1 MVGPGQPSGDQMIH
15 PPPIQHMGD
24 ANQALEEEDEE
35 DNPMFTPRRSNEH
48 KATVAVG
55 PDGRQALSPSAEP
68 PNKMSKP
75 AEQLTDGDRNM
86 LGTDQAG
93 IQQNIH
99 HNGGGGRFPRG
110 TRVHK
115 RQQASEEPRVMR
127 RLKNVRCST
136 RTAGGQDS

>member
-1 MVGPGQPSGDQMIH
+1 MIQPPLIQCTGDV
-15 PPPIQHMGD
+15 
-24 ANQALEEEDEE
+24 NQALADEDDEA
-35 DNPMFTPRRSNEH
+35 NPLFTPKRSNEH

-99 HNGGGGRFPRG
+99 HNGGGQIPPWDQSPQAPTGQQG
-110 TRVHK
+110 TLGDEAAEK
-115 RQQASEEPRVMR
+115 
-127 RLKNVRCST
+127 C
-136 RTAGGQDS
+136 